1 MFLRRLLAALLLSAG
16 GIAAAR
22 DDGLAVTRRAL
33 ANPVATHLI
42 VVAHRGCWHRT
53 SENSLAGLDAC
64 VRLGVDAV
72 ELDVRHSRDGVAVII
87 HDDTLDRTTDGHG
100 PVADRTW
107 AELSRLHL
115 KAGHGGRD
123 AAFTDQRIPTLDQ
136 YLAAAKGR
144 LMIVFDVKDGSQRE
158 TFRQIAAAGMADQAI
173 FFYECLDRTLA
184 DAIAPFRD
192 EVTTIPIMFGKD
204 GPLAPEAQ
212 HCTSNPAGWVHVKWD
227 APAWLANTAALHRQ
241 TGLRLWTATMFPADN
256 AGLDDAR
263 ALIDPDAVWG
273 AQRAAGAGM
282 IMTNQPEALVAY
294 RARRARYRSSRGLA
308 WVEVVFL
315 VRLRAPLLVL

>member
-1 MFLRRLLAALLLSAG
+1 MYLRSLLASLFLSAG
-16 GIAAAR
+16 GIAVAH
-22 DDGLAVTRRAL
+22 DDSLSVTRHAL
-33 ANPVATHLI
+33 TDPTSTHLI
-42 VVAHRGCWHRT
+42 VVAHRGCWHQT
-53 SENSLAGLDAC
+53 SENSLSGLDAC

-72 ELDVRHSRDGVAVII
+72 EIDVRHSRDGVAVII
-87 HDDTLDRTTDGHG
+87 HDDTLDRTTESHG
-100 PVADRTW
+100 LVADQTW

-115 KAGHGGRD
+115 KAGRGGK
-123 AAFTDQRIPTLDQ
+123 AAALTDQRIPTLDQ
-136 YLAAAKGR
+136 YLAVAKGR

-158 TFRQIAAAGMADQAI
+158 TFRHIAMAGMADQAI
-173 FFYECLDRTLA
+173 FFYECVDPTLA

-212 HCTSNPAGWVHVKWD
+212 HCTSNPMGWAHVKWD
-227 APAWLANTAALHRQ
+227 DPAWLRDSAAVHHQ

-256 AGLDDAR
+256 AGFDDAR
-263 ALIDPDAVWG
+263 ALIDPDVVWG

-294 RARRARYRSSRGLA
+294 RALRAR
-308 WVEVVFL
+308 
-315 VRLRAPLLVL
+315 